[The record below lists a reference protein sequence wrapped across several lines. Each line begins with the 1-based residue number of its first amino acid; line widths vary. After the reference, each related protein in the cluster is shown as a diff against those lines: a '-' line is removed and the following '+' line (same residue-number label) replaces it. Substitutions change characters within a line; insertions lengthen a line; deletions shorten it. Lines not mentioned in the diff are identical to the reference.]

1 MKPGG
6 LVLIFYIQISVS
18 DLYIPTIGP
27 RQTDPGNT

>member
-1 MKPGG
+1 MKLRG
-6 LVLIFYIQISVS
+6 LVLNFYIHITVS